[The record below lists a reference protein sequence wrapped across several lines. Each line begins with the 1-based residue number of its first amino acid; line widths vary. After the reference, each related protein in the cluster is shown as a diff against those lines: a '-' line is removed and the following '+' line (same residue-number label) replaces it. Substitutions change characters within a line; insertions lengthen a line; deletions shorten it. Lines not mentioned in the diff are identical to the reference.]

1 MSGGSAVLATAH
13 PPRALVRKRLVGGWG
28 LLALPGIAFLL
39 VFFVLPIGGMI
50 VRSFTDPSPANYR
63 EFLDSAVY
71 RRSLLYTLRVAFTVT
86 VLCVALGF
94 PWAYLMHHARRRLRV
109 VLTALVLIPFWSSL
123 LVRTYAWTALLRP
136 SGVVNYALIRAHL
149 THSPLSLMGNTIGT
163 TIGMTQILLPFMVLP
178 LFAVM
183 RRIDEDLVPAAKG
196 LGATPSKAFLRV
208 FVPLTL
214 PGLYAG
220 ALLVFVLSLGFYITP
235 AVLGS
240 LHSPM
245 FSQVIVDQVTALLRF
260 GFSSALSVILLI
272 VTILLIWL
280 GSRLVRITQ
289 AVGYEELEQ

>member
-1 MSGGSAVLATAH
+1 
-13 PPRALVRKRLVGGWG
+13 LVGGWG

-39 VFFVLPIGGMI
+39 VFFVLPIAGMI
-50 VRSFTDPSPANYR
+50 ARSFTDPSPANYR
-63 EFLDSAVY
+63 EFLESVVY

-86 VLCVALGF
+86 LICVALGF
-94 PWAYLMHHARRRLRV
+94 PWAYLMHNARHQLRV

-149 THSPLSLMGNTIGT
+149 VHSPLSLMGNTIGT

-196 LGATPSKAFLRV
+196 LGATPAKAFLWV

-240 LHSPM
+240 LQSPM

-260 GFSSALSVILLI
+260 GFSSALSVILLV

-289 AVGYEELEQ
+289 AVGYDELER